1 MQSLALVTLLV
12 HDYGQA
18 VEWFTHKLQFSVVE
32 DTELTPGKRWVVLS
46 SGGSGAM
53 LLLAKAADAAQAA
66 SVGKQAGGRVGFF
79 LNTDDFDS
87 SHARMRAEGVS
98 FIEEPRTES
107 YGKVA
112 VFEDL
117 CGNRWD
123 LIQHFR

>member
-18 VEWFTHKLQFSVVE
+18 VEWFTGKLQFSVVE

-46 SGGSGAM
+46 PGGPGAM
-53 LLLAKAADAAQAA
+53 LLLAKASDAGQAA
-66 SVGKQAGGRVGFF
+66 AIGNQAGGRVGFF
-79 LNTDDFDS
+79 LHTDDFDA
-87 SHARMRAEGVS
+87 SHARMREAGVT
-98 FIEEPRTES
+98 FLEEPRTES

>member
-18 VEWFTHKLQFSVVE
+18 VDWFTQKLQFSVVE
-32 DTELTPGKRWVVLS
+32 DIELAPGKRWVVLS
-46 SGGSGAM
+46 PGDSGAM
-53 LLLAKAADAAQAA
+53 MLLAKAADAAQAA
-66 SVGKQAGGRVGFF
+66 AIGNQAGGRVGFF
-79 LNTDDFDS
+79 LRTDDFDA
-87 SHARMRAEGVS
+87 SHARMLGAGVT

-112 VFEDL
+112 VFQDL

>member
-18 VEWFTHKLQFSVVE
+18 VDWFTQKLQFSVVE
-32 DTELTPGKRWVVLS
+32 DIELAPGKRWVVLS
-46 SGGSGAM
+46 PGDLGAM
-53 LLLAKAADAAQAA
+53 MLLAKAADAAQAA
-66 SVGKQAGGRVGFF
+66 AIGNQAGGRVGFF
-79 LNTDDFDS
+79 LRTDDFDA
-87 SHARMRAEGVS
+87 SHARMLGAGVT

-112 VFEDL
+112 VFQDL